1 MYIDEERRADLER
14 EKGAA
19 VTEIERLQA
28 VGGKAAEASIRALAE
43 RIRAI
48 DETLNRMEFATE
60 IERQS
65 DA

>member
-28 VGGKAAEASIRALAE
+28 VGGKAADASIRALAE

-48 DETLNRMEFATE
+48 DETLTRMEFATE